1 MLKFRLKGR
10 VVEKNR
16 RILAVEDD
24 PDGQVVVAHI
34 LNYLGIPV
42 DVAGDAEQAAEFLFR
57 SGKNYRAAILDLAL
71 PGKDGWKLL
80 AEIQANP
87 ATRTLPCIAIT
98 AYHTPRLRA
107 EALRAGFKA
116 YFAKPIDAVL
126 FIQQLETVL

>member
-1 MLKFRLKGR
+1 
-10 VVEKNR
+10 VEKTR

-42 DVAGDAEQAAEFLFR
+42 DVAGDAEQAAELLFH
-57 SGKNYRAAILDLAL
+57 SGTIYRAAILDLAL

-80 AEIQANP
+80 AEIKENP
-87 ATRTLPCIAIT
+87 ATRALPCIAIT
-98 AYHTPRLRA
+98 AYHTPRLRS
-107 EALRAGFKA
+107 EALRAGFSG

-126 FIQQLETVL
+126 FVQQLKTVL